1 MITRRTFLQT
11 LALVTLSGYTKNVFA
26 LDKKER
32 VLDLYNIHTGERL
45 DIKYC
50 SSGMYDQ
57 DAISRINNV
66 LRCHY
71 SNEIKPMDVKVLDL
85 LCDIKD
91 VAGRDKE
98 VLIISGYR
106 SPAYNEY
113 LRRTGRGV
121 VKDSLHLQARAI
133 DFRIPNVYNNK
144 LAILAKS
151 FYTGGVGKYSDFVH
165 IDTGRVR
172 YW

>member
-1 MITRRTFLQT
+1 MITRRIFLQT
-11 LALVTLSGYTKNVFA
+11 LALVTLYGYTNNVFA

-45 DIKYC
+45 DIKYY
-50 SSGMYDQ
+50 SSGKYDQ
-57 DAISRINNV
+57 DAISRINNL

-113 LRRTGRGV
+113 LRRAGRGV

>member
-1 MITRRTFLQT
+1 
-11 LALVTLSGYTKNVFA
+11 
-26 LDKKER
+26 
-32 VLDLYNIHTGERL
+32 
-45 DIKYC
+45 
-50 SSGMYDQ
+50 MYDR
-57 DAISRINNV
+57 DAIGRINNL

-71 SNEIKPMDVKVLDL
+71 SNEIKPMDIRVLDL

-91 VAGRDKE
+91 ITGRNKE
-98 VLIISGYR
+98 VYIISGYR

-133 DFRIPNVYNNK
+133 DFRIPNVNNNK
-144 LAILAKS
+144 LAVLAKS
-151 FYTGGVGKYSDFVH
+151 FYTGGVGKYPDFVH